1 MKKTLFIWLL
11 FFCLVPSVVL
21 ANSGPVVWETHP
33 ATGLM
38 PLPGDSAVR
47 VEEELLELD
56 FRSFDGLDY
65 ALQGQ
70 ARATYRMIR
79 EEPGTETV
87 DMAFPLVGSLENL
100 STFPPVI
107 LVDGEQVPALV
118 LPGAPAG
125 DEGDFSSVLDGVNRL
140 SGDLLDPG
148 TPVNLHTFRV
158 EVTRGEEVNF
168 GVNFTLDPQRT
179 RGVSRN
185 FNGFSWD
192 ESGRIQLTSWIRETG
207 EMDIAVLGESPD
219 FVTSAWTDG
228 QQSDPTDGYRV
239 ERTERQTTLRE
250 LLLSGWPEEPSAGAM
265 DVLADDQLWALRAS
279 RLQDAFA
286 GGNPVASD
294 HDLMDLSWQQ
304 RYYVL
309 AFQVPFEGNVSRTVE
324 VQYRISG
331 SMDRSATRDPVY
343 TVRYLL
349 NPAAGW
355 RDFGALKIRLYTPE
369 MAPYV
374 IGSSLELV
382 PVEKGLYEGS
392 FEGLP
397 EGDLE
402 ISLYTREEI
411 TAADRIRGTLGS
423 PGVMYPLLLFGPPAA
438 LLLLMVLLVLW
449 GRRRKKR
456 RNP

>member
-1 MKKTLFIWLL
+1 MKKLLLLWLL
-11 FFCLVPSVVL
+11 LFCLVPSVVL

-33 ATGLM
+33 STGLL
-38 PLPGDSAVR
+38 PLPGDSGVR

-56 FRSFDGLDY
+56 FRSFDGLEY
-65 ALQGQ
+65 ALQGE
-70 ARATYRMIR
+70 ARAIYRMVH
-79 EEPGTETV
+79 EEPGSQTV
-87 DMAFPLVGSLENL
+87 DMAFPLVGSLEDL
-100 STFPPVI
+100 SAFPPVI
-107 LVDGEQVPALV
+107 LVDGEKVPVQV

-125 DEGDFSSVLDGVNRL
+125 DDGDFAAVLDGVNRL
-140 SGDLLDPG
+140 SGGLMDPA
-148 TPVNLHTFRV
+148 TPVTLHTFQV

-168 GVNFTLDPQRT
+168 GVDFTLDPQRT

-192 ESGRIQLTSWIRETG
+192 ESGRIQLTSWIRGTG
-207 EMDIAVLGESPD
+207 EVDIAVLGESPD

-239 ERTERQTTLRE
+239 QRSERQTTLRE
-250 LLLSGWPEEPSAGAM
+250 LLLSGWPEDPSAGAM
-265 DVLADDQLWALRAS
+265 EVLADDQLWALRAS
-279 RLQDAFA
+279 RLQEAFA

-309 AFQVPFEGNVSRTVE
+309 AFQVPFEENVSRTVE

-331 SMDRSATRDPVY
+331 SMDRSTTRDPVY

-355 RDFGALKIRLYTPE
+355 REFGKLEVRIFTPE

-374 IGSSLELV
+374 IASSQELV
-382 PVEKGLYEGS
+382 PVEPGLYEGS

-402 ISLYTREEI
+402 LSLYTREEI
-411 TAADRIRGTLGS
+411 TAGDRIRGTLAS

-438 LLLLMVLLVLW
+438 LLLLVLLVLW

-456 RNP
+456 LNP